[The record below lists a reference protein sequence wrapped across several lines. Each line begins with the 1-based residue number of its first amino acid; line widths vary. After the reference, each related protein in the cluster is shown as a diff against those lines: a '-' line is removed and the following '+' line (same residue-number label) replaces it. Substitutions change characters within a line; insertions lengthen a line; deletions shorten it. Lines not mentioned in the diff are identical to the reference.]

1 MIIKKEGKFMC
12 LAVPAQILD
21 VDNYSAIIDIMGLES
36 KVNVQLIE
44 DLKVGEY
51 VLVHAGCAIQKI
63 DKDYFEELQKIFQSI
78 LDSEEKDE

>member
-1 MIIKKEGKFMC
+1 MC
-12 LAVPAQILD
+12 LAVPAQIID
-21 VDNYSAIIDIMGLES
+21 VNNYSAIIDIMGLES

-44 DLKVGEY
+44 DLKVGDY